1 MGPTGIIFDIK
12 RFSVNDGPGIRTTV
26 FFKGCPLTCWWCHN
40 PESRS
45 CDPET
50 ISITRKLSGKDFYLQ
65 EVVGKRV
72 TVEEVLFEIDKESI
86 FHDTSGGGVTFSG
99 GEPLFQ
105 PEFLASLAAECRQRD
120 IHTCLDTSGYCDPGL
135 FRSFIPGID
144 LFLFDIKTLD
154 REKHIQYMGCPN
166 DDILVNLSQLDGAG
180 GQYIIRVPIIP
191 GINNDRKSMDDLGN
205 LLQKLQNPRKE
216 IHFLPYH
223 KLARQKLKNLGME
236 NKMSNAL
243 QINEAELHKLV
254 AGFKRSGYQ
263 VKIGG

>member
-45 CDPET
+45 CDPEP
-50 ISITRKLSGKDFYLQ
+50 ISITRKLNGRDFHLQ
-65 EVVGKRV
+65 EVVGKKV
-72 TVEEVLFEIDKESI
+72 TVEEVLVEIEKESI
-86 FHDTSGGGVTFSG
+86 FHETSGGGVTFSG

-105 PEFLASLAAECRQRD
+105 PEFLAGLAAACSQRN

-144 LFLFDIKTLD
+144 LFLFDIKILD
-154 REKHIQYMGCPN
+154 RDKHVQYMGCPN
-166 DDILVNLSQLDGAG
+166 DDILVNLFQLDRAG
-180 GQYIIRVPIIP
+180 GKYIIRVPVIP
-191 GINNDRKSMDDLGN
+191 GINDDRESLDDLGN
-205 LLQKLQNPRKE
+205 LLLQLQNPGKE

-223 KLARQKLKNLGME
+223 DLARHKLKNLGME
-236 NKMSNAL
+236 NKMNTAG
-243 QINEAELHKLV
+243 QVNEPELHKLV
-254 AGFKRSGYQ
+254 AEFERSGYL
-263 VKIGG
+263 VRIGG